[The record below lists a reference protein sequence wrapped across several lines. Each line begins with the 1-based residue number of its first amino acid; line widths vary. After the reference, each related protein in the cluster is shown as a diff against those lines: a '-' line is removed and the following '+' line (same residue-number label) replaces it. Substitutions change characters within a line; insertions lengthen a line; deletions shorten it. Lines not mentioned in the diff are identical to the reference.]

1 MKSGL
6 TSLGIAKLEMV
17 TTEEIMKENTSILDE
32 LMSRTRDILE
42 NKRNIFEYSLDI
54 LMKEEVLSGDQFRC
68 QFRDSVLLP
77 A

>member
-6 TSLGIAKLEMV
+6 TSLGIANLQMV
-17 TTEEIMKENTSILDE
+17 TTEELMKENSKILDD
-32 LMSRTRDILE
+32 LMIRTNDLLD
-42 NKRNIFEYSLDI
+42 KQRNIFDYSLDI
-54 LMKEEVLSGDQFRC
+54 LMKEEVLSGEQFRC